1 MHNCDF
7 CGTEVG
13 KQYNVCSGCGA
24 VYRPRLRNVFLS
36 VVFLVPIPF
45 MAVYVAWQ
53 GYQEDKMAFI
63 DYLLAPTII
72 VLSALL
78 AYKAVK
84 RSFKRR
90 WLWSRNPDML
100 DLIND
105 LNRPVG
111 FQKNQ
116 Y

>member
-1 MHNCDF
+1 MHNCEF

-13 KQYNVCSGCGA
+13 NQYFVCSGCGA
-24 VYRPRLRNVFLS
+24 VYRRKLRIVVLS
-36 VVFLVPIPF
+36 IVLFVPIPF
-45 MAVYVAWQ
+45 ITVYVSWQ
-53 GYQEDKMAFI
+53 GYQLDKMSLF
-63 DYLLAPTII
+63 DYLLAPII
-72 VLSALL
+72 LFLSVWF

-84 RSFKRR
+84 RSLKRR
-90 WLWSRNPDML
+90 WLRPRNTDML

-111 FQKNQ
+111 YQKNQ